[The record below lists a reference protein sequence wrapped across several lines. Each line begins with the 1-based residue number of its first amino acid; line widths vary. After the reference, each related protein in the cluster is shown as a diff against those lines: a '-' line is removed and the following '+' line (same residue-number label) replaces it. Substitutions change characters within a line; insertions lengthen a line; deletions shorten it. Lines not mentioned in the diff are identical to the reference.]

1 MDWAAATCSL
11 IGVFLMGRKLK
22 VSWLIFLVSNALW
35 ITHCYIHGQWAQL
48 SLNVVFVILNILG
61 YRKWSRDA
69 CNQTSPQSTE
79 VSHVGNDNA
88 ARPQI
93 QTRKIFP
100 HGFDENLRYPKVRF
114 DFNRHDPDGPDFSAY
129 MD

>member
-1 MDWAAATCSL
+1 MDWAAAACSL

-48 SLNVVFVILNILG
+48 SLNVVFVILNVLG

-69 CNQTSPQSTE
+69 STQTPAQSTE
-79 VSHVGNDNA
+79 VSHVGSNNA
-88 ARPQI
+88 ARPQV
-93 QTRKIFP
+93 QTQK
-100 HGFDENLRYPKVRF
+100 F
-114 DFNRHDPDGPDFSAY
+114 DFNRHDPDSPSFSLHDDYDTGGRPPFAGG
-129 MD
+129 

>member
-48 SLNVVFVILNILG
+48 SLNVVFVILNVLG

-69 CNQTSPQSTE
+69 RNQTSAQSTE
-79 VSHVGNDNA
+79 VIVGSSTP
-88 ARPQI
+88 ARSEV
-93 QTRKIFP
+93 QTRCICGGP
-100 HGFDENLRYPKVRF
+100 ADH
-114 DFNRHDPDGPDFSAY
+114 PDNPQCSALF
-129 MD
+129 